1 MEEVLCIQM
10 SLGILELLK
19 IGLERDEE
27 GSVVLIHKVHLILQI
42 LVPVSGVV
50 VIEGAIVV
58 LSAPRISHTDEALP
72 ALFGDKSIEDS
83 IDMILG

>member
-1 MEEVLCIQM
+1 M
-10 SLGILELLK
+10 GK
-19 IGLERDEE
+19 
-27 GSVVLIHKVHLILQI
+27 VVIHKVHSILQI